1 MYIGSDLKLGTFVR
15 KYFDES
21 DVRAFYLQIPTVQL
35 LQKSILTFKD
45 ELRDGA
51 AVLRYLSTIGDSSD
65 EEIANGIDNIDEDVE
80 IFKEKNENN
89 LKTSANWRLE
99 A

>member
-1 MYIGSDLKLGTFVR
+1 M
-15 KYFDES
+15 
-21 DVRAFYLQIPTVQL
+21 QL
-35 LQKSILTFKD
+35 LQKSLLTFKD

-51 AVLRYLSTIGDSSD
+51 AVLRYISTIGDSSD

-80 IFKEKNENN
+80 IFKEKNEKN
-89 LKTSANWRLE
+89 LKSSANWRLE

>member
-1 MYIGSDLKLGTFVR
+1 M
-15 KYFDES
+15 
-21 DVRAFYLQIPTVQL
+21 QL
-35 LQKSILTFKD
+35 LQKSLLTFKD

-51 AVLRYLSTIGDSSD
+51 TVLRYLSTIGDSSD